1 MTHYRVVIPDIT
13 GEHRNVNIGEFVV
26 KANHLEDLGRLGV
39 ASLRTLVGGT
49 QAGTTT
55 PGQDPLHI
63 SRRRSTSVQP
73 RPDGI
78 LFLGSDRWHRQPDGP
93 TAVIR
98 LRDTIDIPTAP
109 SEL

>member
-1 MTHYRVVIPDIT
+1 
-13 GEHRNVNIGEFVV
+13 VNIGEFVI
-26 KANHLEDLGRLGV
+26 KENHLEDPGRLGV
-39 ASLRTLVGGT
+39 ASLKTLVGGT

-55 PGQDPLHI
+55 PDKPPLHF

-78 LFLGSDRWHRQPDGP
+78 LFFGSDRWHRQPDGP

-98 LRDTIDIPTAP
+98 LRDTIDIATAA